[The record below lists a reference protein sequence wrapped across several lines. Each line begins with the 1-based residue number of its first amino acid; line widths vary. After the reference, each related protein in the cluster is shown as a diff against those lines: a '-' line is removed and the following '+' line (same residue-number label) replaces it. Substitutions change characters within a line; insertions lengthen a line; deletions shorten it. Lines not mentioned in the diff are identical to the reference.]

1 MKNTM
6 NSRHSIHFSILH
18 DMINQLRGIVSSQ
31 QRRRVFQ
38 SCCIE
43 TPAFCTIRK
52 CRTLHLIVMR
62 EIVWSR
68 CIVLFQQHCVVRWIQ
83 RCQQNHDKLQ
93 DECSQKKNQ
102 GTIVDAG
109 ADSNNSIATENSM
122 PIILCYNAATVIL
135 SPTVVHVASSM
146 TYNTLSRHE
155 ICWGLVSSRDQDSPW
170 TWNKLPH
177 KYTPDTWK
185 RL

>member
-1 MKNTM
+1 
-6 NSRHSIHFSILH
+6 
-18 DMINQLRGIVSSQ
+18 
-31 QRRRVFQ
+31 
-38 SCCIE
+38 
-43 TPAFCTIRK
+43 
-52 CRTLHLIVMR
+52 MR

-68 CIVLFQQHCVVRWIQ
+68 CIVLLQQHCVVRWMQ

-135 SPTVVHVASSM
+135 TPTVVHVASSIA
-146 TYNTLSRHE
+146 Y
-155 ICWGLVSSRDQDSPW
+155 
-170 TWNKLPH
+170 K
-177 KYTPDTWK
+177 
-185 RL
+185 